1 MEVRTLGLA
10 AFMSLWSLTA
20 GFSAQAQ
27 APASTKPTC
36 WEWSETAHTVG
47 LDDEKH
53 PGIVTGRGF
62 LLFDGLAVKG
72 RMQGVYRIPS
82 LGGEGIP
89 VYNDL
94 RGTLRE
100 ERLDLIWENPGD
112 GSNGTILL
120 KKEANTWKG
129 EWKSADGS
137 SFGDLVLTP
146 CPEGSWDERE
156 LPDFA
161 SLRQQ
166 EAASQNARET
176 LRQAADLGAASR
188 HDEAIR
194 EYQRALE
201 SFERLNDGNGIASA
215 SIGLAG
221 IWYER
226 GKYEEARRLYE
237 RALSIE
243 NLDPTLQLLAQSGL
257 MMVQMELGLESSLP
271 DPVEPD
277 AKQPAVEPAAIPGY
291 VSKDKGDQ
299 LAQQKRY
306 AEAVG
311 AYLQAA
317 REYENELAALRPDD
331 FLRNSRLVDLTII
344 HQRIAGAYSAM
355 NDLDGAID
363 HARQQI
369 RWEQQID
376 SSGTGMKLDSSASLS
391 GALTFLGTLLLRKDD
406 FPEAEASLLQA
417 LEIAE
422 PLNLPGL
429 WQTDHHLA
437 RLYEQTGRLK
447 EAGRSYERSLARI
460 DQLRADLVT
469 DETKIGFLTLKTRP
483 FDDYVR
489 FLMERKP
496 EKDFALKALE
506 ITEKARARATL
517 EMLAG
522 RGGAPSHRGEIAN
535 TASVPPLTATEIL
548 RMARSGA
555 ATLVAYF
562 VIDEATYAWVIQPA
576 GDVSWH
582 KITIPRGELGSQ
594 VGVLLRRIVERR
606 QGAEAGQPL
615 YQLLLAPMAAELAR
629 GPGRRRVTI
638 IPHDVLNSLPFGA
651 LHDGTDWWTLGA
663 ELTFLPSLSIGARL
677 GSPALAPEDQILL
690 IGQPAGVSGLP
701 MSEAE
706 IAAVASLFE
715 GRNRILSGE
724 EANEATVRQEAG
736 KYPYLLFSTHGVAV
750 PNQPKQSHLKLAG
763 GDLTMEEIL
772 RLDLHAKVVVLSAC
786 ETHKGDVLAGD
797 ELMSLTRA
805 FLAGGASQVLVT
817 LWSVR
822 EKATVPIVTG
832 FFRHLKEGQRPAAA
846 LALAQREY
854 LSQEALQPDSRG
866 TRPVY
871 WAPFLLVGRN

>member
-1 MEVRTLGLA
+1 MGLRSLGMVALVALSISLPHPLLA
-10 AFMSLWSLTA
+10 
-20 GFSAQAQ
+20 Q
-27 APASTKPTC
+27 PTC
-36 WEWSETAHTVG
+36 WEWYETAHTVG

-62 LLFDGLAVKG
+62 LFFDGQVVKG
-72 RMQGVYRIPS
+72 RMQGVYRVPS
-82 LGGEGIP
+82 LGGEGIS

-94 RGTLRE
+94 RGSLRE

-112 GSNGTILL
+112 GSTGTILL
-120 KKEANTWKG
+120 KKEASTWKG

-156 LPDFA
+156 LPDFTA
-161 SLRQQ
+161 MQRQDATRQ
-166 EAASQNARET
+166 DARET
-176 LRQAADLGAASR
+176 LRRAADLAAESK

-194 EYQRALE
+194 VYQQALE
-201 SFERLNDGNGIASA
+201 SFERLNDGNGVASA
-215 SIGLAG
+215 CVGLA
-221 IWYER
+221 EVMNQR

-257 MMVQMELGLESSLP
+257 MMVQMELGLATSPPSSL
-271 DPVEPD
+271 EPGT
-277 AKQPAVEPAAIPGY
+277 ASLPAVEPSAVPGLTW
-291 VSKDKGDQ
+291 KDKGDQ

-306 AEAVG
+306 VEAVE

-317 REYENELAALRPDD
+317 REYGQELDTLRPGD
-331 FLRNSRLVDLTII
+331 FLRNSRLVDLAII
-344 HQRIAGAYSAM
+344 QQRIAETYSAM
-355 NDLDGAID
+355 NDLDRAIE
-363 HARQQI
+363 HVRRQIQ
-369 RWEQQID
+369 WEKQID
-376 SSGTGMKLDSSASLS
+376 ANAGMKLDSTSSLS
-391 GALTFLGTLLLRKDD
+391 GTLTFLGTLLARKKD
-406 FPEAEASLLQA
+406 FSEAEASFLQA
-417 LEIAE
+417 REIAE
-422 PLNLPGL
+422 PLSLPGL
-429 WQTDHHLA
+429 WQIDYNLA
-437 RLYEQTGRLK
+437 RLYEQTDRPV
-447 EAGRSYERSLARI
+447 EAGRSYARSIARI

-469 DETKIGFLTLKTRP
+469 DETKIGFLTFKTRP
-483 FDDYVR
+483 FEDYVR
-489 FLMERKP
+489 FLMEERP
-496 EKDFALKALE
+496 ERDFALKALE

-522 RGGAPSHRGEIAN
+522 GGEAPAPRGEIAN
-535 TASVPPLTATEIL
+535 TATVAPLTAGEIL

-555 ATLVAYF
+555 ATLVDYF
-562 VIDEATYAWVIQPA
+562 VTSEATYVWVIQPA

-582 KITIPRGELGSQ
+582 KIAIPRGELGSQ
-594 VGVLLRRIVERR
+594 IGVLLRRIVERR

-615 YQLLLAPMAAELAR
+615 FQLLLAPVAAELAR
-629 GPGRRRVTI
+629 GPGRHRVTI

-651 LHDGTDWWTLGA
+651 LHDGTDWWALGA

-706 IAAVASLFE
+706 IAAVAGLFE
-715 GRNRILSGE
+715 GKNRVLSGE
-724 EANEATVRQEAG
+724 AANEATVRQEAG
-736 KYPYLLFSTHGVAV
+736 RYPYLLFSTHGVAV
-750 PNQPKQSHLKLAG
+750 PNRPKQSHLKLAG
-763 GDLTMEEIL
+763 GDLTMEKIL
-772 RLDLHAKVVVLSAC
+772 QLDLQAKVVVLSAC

-805 FLAGGASQVLVT
+805 FLAAGASQVLVT

-854 LSQEALQPDSRG
+854 LSQEALQPDDRG